1 MRHCH
6 VRRSLSAILPCAGV
20 LLSGTVAAEPQAADQ
35 TTPANRTPPAK
46 AAAAPVPAAKATS
59 DVPAAAPLPVGD
71 EVRAWYLRNEIGGNF
86 LPSISL
92 ADRSYDLGPG
102 VLSWTGASLSMD
114 AGVAWNTA
122 LGWRVTDQFAI
133 EVASGIFYNTFGS
146 LSGAISYD
154 GTTLAGS
161 VDVGGSLLQVP
172 VMAGARLELPVA
184 RDLWLNLGASAG
196 GIYLHGDL
204 DTTISDGVGEVRING
219 SDGAWAFAYSAT
231 IGLEWDLSADWGVG
245 IAYRFVGTTSA
256 NFGPFDFIGA
266 AGVYNQNVAA
276 TVTLRF

>member
-1 MRHCH
+1 MRNCH
-6 VRRSLSAILPCAGV
+6 AHLRRSFVPILPCAGV
-20 LLSGTVAAEPQAADQ
+20 LLSGTVAAAPQAAGI
-35 TTPANRTPPAK
+35 
-46 AAAAPVPAAKATS
+46 TS
-59 DVPAAAPLPVGD
+59 DVPAAAPLPAGD
-71 EVRAWYLRNEIGGNF
+71 EVRAWYLRNEVGGNF

-102 VLSWTGASLSMD
+102 VLSWTGAALSMD
-114 AGVAWNTA
+114 AGVAWNA
-122 LGWRVTDQFAI
+122 AFGWRVTDQFAI
-133 EVASGIFYNTFGS
+133 EVGSGIFYNTFGS
-146 LSGAISYD
+146 LSGAVSYD
-154 GTTLAGS
+154 GTTIAGS

-204 DTTISDGVGEVRING
+204 DTTISDGVDELRING

-231 IGLEWDLSADWGVG
+231 IGIEWDLSADWGVG

-256 NFGPFDFIGA
+256 TFGPFDFIGT
-266 AGVYNQNVAA
+266 AGIYNQNVAA